1 MNKKYRME
9 VDTGNGGYAFT
20 NTLRELLD
28 DVEFVYGEKEARK
41 VFIWT
46 KSSQNNDEYVSEDG
60 KMHIWQLPDDLQKN
74 RKEEKVI
81 TKESVEDELY
91 NFFSNKMMTGDAPE
105 IKDVL
110 VSRNKGIILDCT
122 NGKRITLTIRVD

>member
-1 MNKKYRME
+1 ME
-9 VDTGNGGYAFT
+9 VDTGNGGYGFID
-20 NTLRELLD
+20 TLEGLLT
-28 DVEFVYGEKEARK
+28 DVEAEYGEEEARK
-41 VFIWT
+41 VFNWT

-60 KMHIWQLPDDLQKN
+60 KMHIWQLSDDLQKN

-110 VSRNKGIILDCT
+110 ISRNKGIILDCT
-122 NGKRITLTIRVD
+122 NGKRITLTIQVD

>member
-46 KSSQNNDEYVSEDG
+46 KSSQNNDEYVSEDE

>member
-28 DVEFVYGEKEARK
+28 DVEFVHGEKEARK
-41 VFIWT
+41 VFDWT

-60 KMHIWQLPDDLQKN
+60 KMHIWQLPDDLQEN

-110 VSRNKGIILDCT
+110 ISRNKGIILDCT

>member
-9 VDTGNGGYAFT
+9 VDTGNGGYGFID
-20 NTLRELLD
+20 TLEGLLT
-28 DVEFVYGEKEARK
+28 DVEAEYGKEEARK
-41 VFIWT
+41 VFDWT
-46 KSSQNNDEYVSEDG
+46 KSSQNNDEYVSEDE
-60 KMHIWQLPDDLQKN
+60 KMHIWQLSDDLQKN
-74 RKEEKVI
+74 RKEEKAI

>member
-9 VDTGNGGYAFT
+9 VNTGNGGYGFT
-20 NTLRELLD
+20 DTLEVLLT
-28 DVEFVYGEKEARK
+28 DVEMEYGEKEVRK
-41 VFIWT
+41 VSVWA
-46 KSSQNNDEYVSEDG
+46 KSSAKSDKYVSEDG
-60 KMHIWQLPDDLQKN
+60 KMHIWQLSDDLQKN

-91 NFFSNKMMTGDAPE
+91 NFFSNKMMTGDTSE

-110 VSRNKGIILDCT
+110 ILRNKGIILDCT
-122 NGKRITLTIRVD
+122 NGKRITLTIQVD

>member
-28 DVEFVYGEKEARK
+28 DVEFVYGKEEARK
-41 VFIWT
+41 VFDWT

-60 KMHIWQLPDDLQKN
+60 KMHIWQLPDDLQEN

-110 VSRNKGIILDCT
+110 ISRNKGIILDCT
-122 NGKRITLTIRVD
+122 NGKRITLTIQVD

>member
-81 TKESVEDELY
+81 TKESVENELCD
-91 NFFSNKMMTGDAPE
+91 FFSNKMVTGDAPE